1 LAHSSLLGGRKL
13 QVAARQHGCNG
24 DVLGRPPE
32 EWRGV
37 NIGVSINV
45 RAFVCALV
53 VIARRSMC
61 RRRRCTAAR
70 LISSRTALAPV
81 VVPLEGLLL
90 HRNILRKLSIA
101 VLGLHAQLLA

>member
-1 LAHSSLLGGRKL
+1 
-13 QVAARQHGCNG
+13 
-24 DVLGRPPE
+24 
-32 EWRGV
+32 
-37 NIGVSINV
+37 
-45 RAFVCALV
+45 
-53 VIARRSMC
+53 MC

-90 HRNILRKLSIA
+90 HRNILRKLSVA